1 MTTASHQNPVQG
13 NSMSGELPKKN
24 ESNDSPQANWID
36 YNLLITGHYAM
47 NRMKFNVRYRY
58 RSRHD
63 LSQPLQMI

>member
-1 MTTASHQNPVQG
+1 
-13 NSMSGELPKKN
+13 MSGELPKKN

-58 RSRHD
+58 CSRHD